1 MPGLW
6 SPSGYGSC
14 LNYLKAG
21 EPRTNSICF
30 AAELRGGA
38 WWAEPSEEAGLVSGL
53 GAEQG
58 VGPTW
63 VFVCADSDLLTTCS
77 LYLV

>member
-14 LNYLKAG
+14 LKAG

-38 WWAEPSEEAGLVSGL
+38 WGVEPSEEAGLVSGL
-53 GAEQG
+53 GVGEQG
-58 VGPTW
+58 VGTTW
-63 VFVCADSDLLTTCS
+63 AFVCEDSDLLTMCS
-77 LYLV
+77 LCLV